1 LNKRIIQPL
10 KVVIFLVILIALLFV
25 VQWCFIN
32 HSDPSYQ
39 NINGFYDQKENTLDA
54 VYIGSSN
61 CFTYWNPAVAWDEYG
76 VAIYSYSANNLLFE
90 SAEYI
95 IKDCV
100 KTQPNAKFIVN
111 INTLVGDELEM
122 KEVHNTASNMPLSFN
137 RFQLVNHLCEIGDVS
152 FSERMEYYFP
162 IIRFHNNY
170 SSVLPGN
177 LLYKNDGFKG
187 SSTYEP
193 YVRIAT
199 DVSAVYGKSNEICE
213 LPEYLIESTDSLLDY
228 CDKNGINVV
237 FVTVPQARSE
247 EKNKVFNA
255 LNKLIADRG
264 YPVLNLME
272 KTDEIGIDRTCD
284 FYNIQHTNIHGSI
297 KFTHYITQYMI
308 ERYGFSDKRGDENF
322 ADWDGMTEGYFDAV
336 SPYILDVERDVRKR
350 DFTIASPQNLVLSNG
365 TLTWDASENS
375 EYYHVYKK
383 EGKTK
388 PWIRVAEKLTES
400 FYFDEGFADASVYT
414 VVPVVTKNG
423 EEYYGN
429 FPYLGIPMD
438 ENDVGNVETNKN
450 LED

>member
-1 LNKRIIQPL
+1 MKEKIKKPI
-10 KVVIFLVILIALLFV
+10 KVIVFLVVFVILFFTA
-25 VQWCFIN
+25 QWCFIN
-32 HSDPSYQ
+32 HADPSYQ
-39 NINGFYDQKENTLDA
+39 NINGFYKQTENSLDA

-100 KTQPNAKFIVN
+100 KTQPYAKFIVN
-111 INTLVGDELEM
+111 INTLIGDELEM
-122 KEVHNTASNMPLSFN
+122 KEIQYTASNMPLSLN
-137 RFQLVNHLCEIGDVS
+137 RFQLVNHLCDIGNLS

-162 IIRFHNNY
+162 IIRFHGNY
-170 SSVLPGN
+170 SSLMPGN
-177 LLYKNDGFKG
+177 LLFKNDGFKG

-193 YVRIAT
+193 YVRITT
-199 DVSAVYGKSNEICE
+199 DVSSVYGKSDEIGE
-213 LPEYLIESTDSLLDY
+213 LPEYLVESTNSLLDY
-228 CDKNGINVV
+228 CDNNGIEVV

-255 LNKLIADRG
+255 LNKLISDRG
-264 YPVLNLME
+264 YQTLNLME

-308 ERYGFSDKRGDENF
+308 EKYGFTDKRGDKNY
-322 ADWDGMTEGYFDAV
+322 ADWDGMTEGYFNAV

-350 DFTIASPQNLVLSNG
+350 DFTLDSPDNLTIFEG
-365 TLTWDASENS
+365 TLTWDATKNA

-383 EGKTK
+383 VGKTK
-388 PWIRVAEKLTES
+388 PWTRVAEKLTDTS
-400 FYFDEGFADASVYT
+400 YFDESFADGCIYT
-414 VVPVVTKNG
+414 VVPVVTNNG

-429 FPYLGIPMD
+429 FPYLGVPID
-438 ENDVGNVETNKN
+438 DKDVGSAKADEP

>member
-1 LNKRIIQPL
+1 MKRKIIQLL
-10 KVVIFLVILIALLFV
+10 KSVIFVVILIVLVFV
-25 VQWCFIN
+25 VQWSFIN

-39 NINGFYDQKENTLDA
+39 NINGFYDQNENMLDA

-90 SAEYI
+90 SSEYI
-95 IKDCV
+95 IKDCI
-100 KTQPNAKFIVN
+100 KTQPGAKFIVN

-122 KEVHNTASNMPLSFN
+122 KEIHNTASNMPLSLN
-137 RFQLVNHLCEIGDVS
+137 RFQLVNHLCNIGNFS
-152 FSERMEYYFP
+152 ISERMEYYFP

-193 YVRIAT
+193 YVRITT
-199 DVSAVYGKSNEICE
+199 DVSSVYGKSNEIGE
-213 LPEYLIESTDSLLDY
+213 LPEYLIKSTDSLLDY
-228 CDKNGINVV
+228 CDKNSIDVV

-247 EKNKVFNA
+247 EKNKMFNA
-255 LNKLIADRG
+255 LNKFIADRG

-272 KTDEIGIDRTCD
+272 KTDEMGLDRTCD

-308 ERYGFSDKRGDENF
+308 EKYGFTDKRGDKNY
-322 ADWDGMTEGYFDAV
+322 ADWGGMTEGYFNAV

-350 DFTIASPQNLVLSNG
+350 DFTLDSPTNLILSDG
-365 TLTWDASENS
+365 TLSWDTVENA

-383 EGKTK
+383 EGKTM
-388 PWIRVAEKLTES
+388 PWFRVAEKLTDIS
-400 FYFDEGFADASVYT
+400 YYDEHFVDGCIYT
-414 VVPVVTKNG
+414 VVPVTLKNG

-438 ENDVGNVETNKN
+438 EKDVGNVDANKN